1 MRLMKN
7 RLFPCARIRAF
18 FGSGGSATAGAASI
32 ELAII
37 APVLV
42 LALIGTFDLGLGI
55 YRSMQ
60 VESAAQAGAEYA
72 IARGYSPGGVAD
84 AVANATSFAG
94 ITANPAPFQFCGCAS
109 ASGVSVAVCG
119 QSCPD
124 GSSAATYV
132 TVSAQGAY
140 TTFLPY
146 PMFPN
151 TYNFAAQ
158 STVRTQ

>member
-1 MRLMKN
+1 MQSFEEFIRT
-7 RLFPCARIRAF
+7 RGRAF
-18 FGSGGSATAGAASI
+18 LGRRDEATAGAASI

-37 APVLV
+37 APVIV
-42 LALIGTFDLGLGI
+42 LALICTFDLGFGI

-72 IARGYSPGGVAD
+72 VARGYSPDGVTK
-84 AVANATSFAG
+84 AVANATSFTG

-109 ASGVSVAVCG
+109 ASGVTAIDCG
-119 QSCPD
+119 RTCPD
-124 GSSAATYV
+124 GTAAGTYV
-132 TVSAQGAY
+132 TVSAQGSY
-140 TTFLPY
+140 NTFIPY

-151 TYNFAAQ
+151 TYTFAAQ

>member
-1 MRLMKN
+1 MRHARHFIHA
-7 RLFPCARIRAF
+7 RLRALLSARHEAI
-18 FGSGGSATAGAASI
+18 AGTASI

-42 LALIGTFDLGLGI
+42 LALICTFDLGFGI

-72 IARGYSPGGVAD
+72 IARGYSVDGVTK
-84 AVANATSFAG
+84 AVANATSFTGVA
-94 ITANPAPFQFCGCAS
+94 ANPAPFQFCGCAS
-109 ASGVSVAVCG
+109 AAGVTSVTCG

-124 GSSAATYV
+124 GTAAGTYV
-132 TVSAQGAY
+132 TVSAQGIY
-140 TTFLPY
+140 NTFLPY

-151 TYNFAAQ
+151 TYTFAAQ